1 MTFTMCNTITEHN
14 EQDQGFTLIEVV
26 VTIALMLTL
35 SVVGTVSYQ
44 SHKENAQQAVLESS
58 ANEVLTAVVAEDTIP
73 NGDVENVLTSFNET
87 ADGVMVDITAANQN
101 GLMIGAIRCDGGE
114 ASAGVSGNYSHL
126 DTTEFQDVTYEW
138 STDHGNTVSVKNVCG
153 EVVQTSIA
161 QDPRAEQFH
170 YGWYSNITSVW
181 QVRKVTVDDHPLGI
195 STAVESKRVD
205 GGKYPNPESLSM
217 YDIGTPPRQDRP
229 FYVGVWVKSDTP
241 GTAHI
246 HRDHVVD
253 LPANTW
259 KFITSGDRKV
269 GTSSNY
275 SYAIAGVKVS
285 HGTKEEIANAT
296 SWTTGA
302 VISFDTPVTEYFDG
316 DM

>member
-1 MTFTMCNTITEHN
+1 MQHHES
-14 EQDQGFTLIEVV
+14 GFSLLELVVAVSIMLI
-26 VTIALMLTL
+26 LG
-35 SVVGTVSYQ
+35 VVGFVAYQ
-44 SHKENAQQAVLESS
+44 NYTDNARKASLDTA
-58 ANEVLTAVVAEDTIP
+58 ANDVLTAVIAEDSDP
-73 NGDVENVLTSFNET
+73 NGNVMEVVERYNDTSQDIT
-87 ADGVMVDITAANQN
+87 VDITAANQN

-138 STDHGNTVSVKNVCG
+138 NTDHGHPVSVKKVCG
-153 EVVQTSIA
+153 EIVQTSIA

-205 GGKYPNPESLSM
+205 GGNYPDPDSLSM
-217 YDIGTPPRQDRP
+217 YDIGTPPRQDHP
-229 FYVGVWVKSDTP
+229 FYAGVWVKSDTP
-241 GTAHI
+241 GTAYI

-259 KFITSGDRKV
+259 TFVTSGDRKV
-269 GTSSNY
+269 GASSNY
-275 SYAIAGVKVS
+275 NYAIAGVKVS
-285 HGTKEEIANAT
+285 HGTKEEIVNAT

-302 VISFDTPVTEYFDG
+302 VISFDTPVTAYFDG